1 MSQTLPERPPLE
13 CLPHDIVDSSGKG
26 FYVVDSESASLESRM
41 EVLLNVNSTT
51 LATRDGQDTFS
62 CL

>member
-13 CLPHDIVDSSGKG
+13 YLPHDIVDSSGKG

-41 EVLLNVNSTT
+41 EVLL